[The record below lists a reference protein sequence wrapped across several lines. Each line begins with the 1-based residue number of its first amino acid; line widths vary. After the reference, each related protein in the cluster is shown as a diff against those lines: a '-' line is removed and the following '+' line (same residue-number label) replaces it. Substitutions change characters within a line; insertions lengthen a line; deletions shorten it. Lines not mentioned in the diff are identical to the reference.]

1 MSADI
6 DLPIVISLPISPRSN
21 PTCTDIEFYRER
33 WEVLKQM
40 MLYQGLIN
48 NPILLVFS
56 VCVLYKI
63 LFVRQRSELFLVMIP
78 VLLIIQSLWWFIDS
92 LGQLTWG
99 LDYDKYLVIGDITNG
114 LYALGHWI
122 FAA

>member
-1 MSADI
+1 
-6 DLPIVISLPISPRSN
+6 
-21 PTCTDIEFYRER
+21 
-33 WEVLKQM
+33 M

-56 VCVLYKI
+56 LCVLYKI
-63 LFVRQRSELFLVMIP
+63 LFVRQRRELFLVLIP
-78 VLLIIQSLWWFIDS
+78 ILLTIQSLWWFIDS

-99 LDYDKYLVIGDITNG
+99 LDYYKYLVIGDITNG

-122 FAA
+122 FAAQYLRTSLLLPEMFKQSLLKVQMGLFE